1 MKYKYN
7 IKYYH
12 QIIHMTYYDWSYS
25 LTGFGSIPSQTKK
38 HNVTKTHWGSWEMKQ
53 KLLIQ

>member
-25 LTGFGSIPSQTKK
+25 LTGFGSIPS
-38 HNVTKTHWGSWEMKQ
+38 HWGSWEMKQ